1 MKSEKLLMNKKKMR
15 FQIISYQLYT
25 EMKKARKLITDIK
38 LHALDCREDVSNK
51 HELHF
56 RISISLQ
63 FPSYKMDIC
72 CLLMYINGKYLIL

>member
-51 HELHF
+51 HFMMLKI
-56 RISISLQ
+56 RNSLPSI
-63 FPSYKMDIC
+63 
-72 CLLMYINGKYLIL
+72 LIAT